1 MSVINEFCQG
11 SEMLSDKIIKG
22 RPYKRKDGLVRKKIV
37 PQTTYDIIKNQVVV
51 IAGPEPSHF
60 IDGHLFGTST
70 KELSKP

>member
-37 PQTTYDIIKNQVVV
+37 PQTT
-51 IAGPEPSHF
+51 
-60 IDGHLFGTST
+60 
-70 KELSKP
+70 